1 MRRIDVSSLLLGHS
15 NMSVGSQLTQPAEAL
30 NYPPPFELLLTP
42 NQMIDNGYNLPSY
55 IQAGDRIII
64 PGRPTPVNGTGN
76 GAVAGPSKL
85 PSEDRVDPRPL
96 KDGWVETPEAQGP
109 PADGRWPVLS
119 MDCEMVCLSPYHRLI
134 LTGTRQRLTGR
145 S

>member
-1 MRRIDVSSLLLGHS
+1 
-15 NMSVGSQLTQPAEAL
+15 
-30 NYPPPFELLLTP
+30 
-42 NQMIDNGYNLPSY
+42 MIDNGYNLPSY

-64 PGRPTPVNGTGN
+64 PGRPTSVNGTGN

-119 MDCEMVCLSPYHRLI
+119 MDCEMVCLSPYQRL
-134 LTGTRQRLTGR
+134 TPAGKRQRLIDR